1 MVQGGALFAVGTLA
15 SLLSRELQRTGAA
28 LDQST
33 IDLRILQDLHRCTV
47 ESIMSGLLTTD
58 SDSRVTSFNPEAERI
73 TGLETA
79 RAIGRDLEDVIPG
92 ARAMFASF
100 GAQSAEK
107 SGRARLRYTNS
118 RGDKLSLGLADSVLR
133 GEDGSDQGRWK
144 LNLLHN

>member
-1 MVQGGALFAVGTLA
+1 MALLTANEGWGLGQFAASGRIEFMRLGAVWMVQGGALFAVGTLA

-79 RAIGRDLEDVIPG
+79 RAIGRAAIK
-92 ARAMFASF
+92 
-100 GAQSAEK
+100 AE
-107 SGRARLRYTNS
+107 
-118 RGDKLSLGLADSVLR
+118 
-133 GEDGSDQGRWK
+133 W
-144 LNLLHN
+144 